1 MLATPLHSLSAK
13 EGGARMGRRR
23 RAGMHPAGRGLLVLL
38 ALGLIGMVMHLGP
51 VYPAAIVHLH
61 LHLPQLGQLGSGPA
75 GEHGHAAAVRMVLEA
90 DGSSSS
96 LVADSSGGTLSFDLC
111 GGFAAQRAALV
122 SGLALAA
129 ELNRTLVLPRLLVD
143 GGQRRVPFS
152 QLHDADAFAAA
163 LLAQGLPSTA
173 EPPAP
178 ADTAAVRLDRRYD
191 YMSVLVGAA
200 AGRRHVRVDCPLA
213 KVPPDLVAKH
223 EGLVLAA
230 LGALQPVARLQEVV
244 ARWAAGQAAHSA
256 GMLALRSAA
265 NHVAHPTQ
273 FPASPPPCPAPLA
286 RLSARCRAQQRLQGL
301 SGAEAYSVL
310 HLRAERDWVQH
321 CAEWEGT
328 ADGTV
333 RDNCLN
339 NTASVG
345 DQLVLHNVDKQL
357 PLLLL
362 AGAGEADAE
371 LLQGALSNLQSH
383 NFQLARWEEAV
394 GEDGPALT
402 PDEAALV
409 GYSLALGARQFAG
422 NSVSV
427 FSALLVLQRW
437 RADAFATYYNGGNIP
452 LEALLPLYPM
462 PWVFTYN
469 DWSAG
474 TEYEYMVRAAVTS
487 AIEAAHMKPY
497 CMYSGSEASPMHK
510 WFVKKGVRIIR
521 HDPAWKEALIKEGRR
536 HRDKYSELYSH
547 LYRTDG
553 ALVGAFQRI
562 DIPILSE
569 FDQYNYV
576 LFTDCDVFFRK
587 RMRLLDWGT
596 PLPAAIGMGF
606 ERFETFPYNDGVM
619 LWNMPYMRLTNAAF
633 VAWILNQTNGLYFP
647 GYGPVDQGA
656 FNQYYE
662 GQVKGRPISKNLNS
676 MIYHDFRPD
685 ALIIHLHG
693 PKPNHYGHFVRTGA
707 CPQFND
713 LCEIGFSNGLC
724 QYVAEYA
731 RFSPGW
737 PVVQTLLKMCKDGRA
752 AAAAREAVQKRA
764 AMEAMWRRAAAPA
777 PVPQPGEGG
786 WHMAGHGTG
795 GEGLQPIGGP
805 SSEQ

>member
-1 MLATPLHSLSAK
+1 MRHVHSPK
-13 EGGARMGRRR
+13 GRRR
-23 RAGMHPAGRGLLVLL
+23 LAAASVARVLLLVLAVTVL
-38 ALGLIGMVMHLGP
+38 AGRLRSQPGGGSLGLQLTAQPAQHQQQQQQQHTHLSHAAMDDAELLASAFA
-51 VYPAAIVHLH
+51 AAIGPLEAAQ
-61 LHLPQLGQLGSGPA
+61 PGGSGGWYA
-75 GEHGHAAAVRMVLEA
+75 GASR
-90 DGSSSS
+90 
-96 LVADSSGGTLSFDLC
+96 TLSFPLC
-111 GGFAAQRAALV
+111 GGFAAQRAALA
-122 SGLALAA
+122 SGVALAA

-143 GGQRRVPFS
+143 GGQHSVPFS
-152 QLHDADAFAAA
+152 QLYDADAFAAA

-200 AGRRHVRVDCPLA
+200 AGRWHVRVDCPLA
-213 KVPPDLVAKH
+213 KVLPDLVAKH

-230 LGALQPVARLQEVV
+230 LGALRPVARLQEVV
-244 ARWAAGQAAHSA
+244 A
-256 GMLALRSAA
+256 
-265 NHVAHPTQ
+265 
-273 FPASPPPCPAPLA
+273 
-286 RLSARCRAQQRLQGL
+286 RAQQRLQGL

-587 RMRLLDWGT
+587 RMKLFDWGT
-596 PLPAAIGMGF
+596 PLPTALGLGF
-606 ERFETFPYNDGVM
+606 ENEDKFPYNDGVM
-619 LWNMPYMRLTNAAF
+619 LWNMPYMRRTNAAF
-633 VAWILNQTNGLYFP
+633 VAWILNQTNGLYFT

-662 GQVKGRPISKNLNS
+662 GQVKGRPISKNFNS
-676 MIYHDFRPD
+676 KMYHELRKSARIVHF
-685 ALIIHLHG
+685 HG
-693 PKPNHYGHFVRTGA
+693 PKPNHYLQWFLTQTCGTFGDM
-707 CPQFND
+707 CK
-713 LCEIGFSNGLC
+713 IGYEKGGLC
-724 QYVAEYA
+724 PYA
-731 RFSPGW
+731 RHLANNCINMLAGSFHLAWENPLNQPCQQLHQQPAKAAQQHKNHTAPEHARQPPPAQQQPAPPRAEAAMSSA
-737 PVVQTLLKMCKDGRA
+737 TSSEEA
-752 AAAAREAVQKRA
+752 AAG
-764 AMEAMWRRAAAPA
+764 AAPRA
-777 PVPQPGEGG
+777 PQP
-786 WHMAGHGTG
+786 AV
-795 GEGLQPIGGP
+795 
-805 SSEQ
+805 EQQVVV